1 MPDQFLVFISS
12 ASYISVFLPPGP
24 DPGCISKCGSG
35 FEALFYIPVVRY
47 QDRTVS
53 SICMLYAIGSGGG
66 VGGGGLGQGG
76 LFTSPGMQSL
86 MQQMAENPTLMSQM
100 MSAPYMQS
108 MFSSLQVTSAMS
120 SVVL

>member
-1 MPDQFLVFISS
+1 MPVIFQFFYLLGRIQDAFQNV
-12 ASYISVFLPPGP
+12 
-24 DPGCISKCGSG
+24 DPGSKHCFIYRWSG
-35 FEALFYIPVVRY
+35 T
-47 QDRTVS
+47 RTVS